1 MILQAFNHLFKGSTA
16 QSFLLNVAPL
26 IGFGWT
32 ARLCRRSQVFAD
44 MEEVAQKGALVAENL
59 PCLTTYPIGAIAHN
73 VNAAVQSPSRRFG
86 AVAPAPPG
94 LFNRAEG
101 GGVDRCGA
109 AFGLAGDQSHFLPF
123 PWPFISAFCRLH
135 GADHGAV
142 GLGNYIWLTLS
153 RQQPEGLFILFLE
166 LGLSSLSVFQGA
178 VVNAGG
184 SNFDAI
190 VLEDALGCSRKGM
203 FAAEVGEHPLQTKGS
218 PPWSDA
224 DSLGKDTQ
232 VVRAQVAPDLFA
244 HRDFPKDRA
253 PFQRFFLRLRT
264 VGSLALSSSA
274 TR

>member
-1 MILQAFNHLFKGSTA
+1 MVAVRLMSRAVPQVSEPLTKIAFTL
-16 QSFLLNVAPL
+16 V
-26 IGFGWT
+26 
-32 ARLCRRSQVFAD
+32 RSCSESLRVI
-44 MEEVAQKGALVAENL
+44 
-59 PCLTTYPIGAIAHN
+59 PP
-73 VNAAVQSPSRRFG
+73 AV
-86 AVAPAPPG
+86 
-94 LFNRAEG
+94 L
-101 GGVDRCGA
+101 
-109 AFGLAGDQSHFLPF
+109 
-123 PWPFISAFCRLH
+123 
-135 GADHGAV
+135 HGAV